1 MGLLPQLRPSA
12 SKAVSHRGP
21 QFQDQPLKQRSA
33 NVNVSNQV
41 ASANPLSSEAQ
52 QLKAF
57 ILAMHPE
64 KQFVRFSLRRMRH
77 KTTPPVAIPESI
89 AHARALSACVS
100 GKKVPF
106 TRAMHA
112 NARQKAQRHQ
122 LDSIDEYVR
131 Y

>member
-21 QFQDQPLKQRSA
+21 HLQDQPLKRA
-33 NVNVSNQV
+33 NDNNQLLTE
-41 ASANPLSSEAQ
+41 SPLSTETQ

-57 ILAMHPE
+57 IIAMHPE

-77 KTTPPVAIPESI
+77 KTTPPVAIPENV
-89 AHARALSACVS
+89 AHARALSACVA

-112 NARQKAQRHQ
+112 NARQKAQRHR